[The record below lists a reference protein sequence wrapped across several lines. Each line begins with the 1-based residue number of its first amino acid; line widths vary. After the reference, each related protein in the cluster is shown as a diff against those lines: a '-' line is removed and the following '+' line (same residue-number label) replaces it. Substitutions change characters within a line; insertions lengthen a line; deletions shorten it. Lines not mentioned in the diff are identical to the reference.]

1 MESTLRNLLIQF
13 DTRKFSDV
21 LGKIKSVEK
30 YNYYK
35 KRNLTY
41 YGFLGAIVLPRN
53 VILALDF
60 VVLCYGHLFAER
72 WQHFWV
78 LFMIH
83 EKAVIVHEI
92 CPFVDIF
99 GLRLISAFK
108 TFITNWK
115 IGYSSMVYSPILC
128 RGRW

>member
-72 WQHFWV
+72 
-78 LFMIH
+78 
-83 EKAVIVHEI
+83 
-92 CPFVDIF
+92 
-99 GLRLISAFK
+99 
-108 TFITNWK
+108 
-115 IGYSSMVYSPILC
+115 
-128 RGRW
+128 